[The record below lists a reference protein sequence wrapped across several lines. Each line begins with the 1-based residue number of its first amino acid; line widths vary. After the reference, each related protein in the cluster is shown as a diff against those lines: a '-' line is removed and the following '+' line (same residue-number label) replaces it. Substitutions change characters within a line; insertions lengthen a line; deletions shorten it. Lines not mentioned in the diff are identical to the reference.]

1 MSENGIALIV
11 GVGPG
16 LGAALGRRFARAGMA
31 VALASRDA
39 GHLSSIVGEV
49 ASSGAAAHAY
59 SADATDEGAVETLF
73 EEVERDL
80 GPITV
85 AVYNASGRARKSI
98 LELTAEDVAQAWRG
112 ACFGGF
118 LVGREAARRMVPR
131 GSGTI
136 LFTGATASLKG
147 YAGSAAFAIGKFG
160 LRALAQSMARELGPK
175 GLHVAHVVIDGG
187 IGEDQGDARL
197 RPDAIAETYYQL
209 HAQARSAWA
218 HEVDLRPWVE
228 KF

>member
-16 LGAALGRRFARAGMA
+16 LGAALGRRFAAAGMA

-39 GHLSSIVGEV
+39 GHLSAIAGEV
-49 ASSGAAAHAY
+49 AASGAAAHAY
-59 SADATDEGAVETLF
+59 SADATDEGAVEALF
-73 EEVERDL
+73 DQVERDL
-80 GPITV
+80 GPIAA
-85 AVYNASGRARKSI
+85 AVYNASGRVRKSI
-98 LELTAEDVAQAWRG
+98 LELTADEIEQSWRSS
-112 ACFGGF
+112 CLGGF
-118 LVGREAARRMVPR
+118 LVGRAAARRMVPR
-131 GSGTI
+131 ESGTI
-136 LFTGATASLKG
+136 LFTGATASVKG
-147 YAGSAAFAIGKFG
+147 YAGSASFAIGKFG

-175 GLHVAHVVIDGG
+175 GIHVAHVVIDGG
-187 IGEDQGDARL
+187 IGEEEGDTRL

-218 HEVDLRPWVE
+218 HEIDVRPWVE